1 MRTFFLL
8 LLPSLI
14 EGHARYFLENNRC
27 NTHTLEAG
35 KTIMGVRLSPRNACR
50 QSHGCA
56 PLT

>member
-1 MRTFFLL
+1 MRTFFLV

-35 KTIMGVRLSPRNACR
+35 KTIMGVRRSFS
-50 QSHGCA
+50 QGSHVPHSA
-56 PLT
+56 RSA